1 MGACIPTLHI
11 HMCVSEYVNHM
22 GACIPTLHIH
32 MCVSEYVN
40 QVLVDA
46 VNFGVIPIV
55 YEYEGTTL
63 ESLMSRLDLCLQGRN
78 AQYVNIHVDNTRPIK

>member
-1 MGACIPTLHI
+1 MKSDSSYWYKCIYKMV
-11 HMCVSEYVNHM
+11 HMFFLCVE
-22 GACIPTLHIH
+22 L
-32 MCVSEYVN
+32 

-63 ESLMSRLDLCLQGRN
+63 ESLMSQLELCLQGRN
-78 AQYVNIHVDNTRPIK
+78 AKLVLMAQGLKLM